1 MISAKEF
8 DDAVAHH
15 APLARAGGRPPTLDE
30 AYDIQREFVARRS
43 ERTGSPVAG
52 YKIAFTSPAAQAAVD
67 TGGYAS
73 GVLLESD
80 IRASGTTFDLGE
92 RFDPILEVELAIR
105 AVTPIEADMPRDEI
119 VRRTEVAAGL
129 EIPESRFA
137 GWFGGEYPA
146 LSFAEVVSDDCL
158 AGLVVVG
165 NRWTPTAEAG
175 LAGTRATLHRDGDL
189 VREGSVDLV
198 VPDPVTVLGWLV
210 RQLGERG
217 QVLEAGQVVS
227 TGTWTDTIRVE
238 PGSYRASFGGDIGDV
253 RVEVV
258 E

>member
-1 MISAKEF
+1 VISAEEF

-15 APLARAGGRPPTLDE
+15 RPLARAGGRLPTLDE
-30 AYDIQREFVARRS
+30 AYDVQREFVARRS
-43 ERTGSPVAG
+43 ERSGSSVAG
-52 YKIAFTSPAAQAAVD
+52 YKIAFTSPAAQAAVE

-80 IRASGTTFDLGE
+80 VRLSGSSVGLGE
-92 RFDPILEVELAIR
+92 RFDPILEVELVVR
-105 AVTPIEADMPRDEI
+105 AVTPIDADMPREEI

-146 LSFAEVVSDDCL
+146 LSFAEVVSDNCL

-165 NRWTPTAEAG
+165 DRWTPTAGVE
-175 LAGTRATLHRDGDL
+175 LAGAGATLHHDGDL

-217 QVLEAGQVVS
+217 KALEAGQLVS

-238 PGSYRASFGGDIGDV
+238 PGSYRATFGGDIGDV
-253 RVEVV
+253 NVQVAR
-258 E
+258 